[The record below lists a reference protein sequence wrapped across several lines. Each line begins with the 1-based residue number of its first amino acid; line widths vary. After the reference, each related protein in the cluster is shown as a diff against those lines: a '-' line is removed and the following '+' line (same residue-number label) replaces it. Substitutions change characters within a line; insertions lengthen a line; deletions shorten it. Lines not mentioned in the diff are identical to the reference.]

1 MGLLDLL
8 FRRKRAPAKKSRLF
22 LTSQGSSTS
31 FDASD
36 QSPQSASRRR
46 KDLLRTVLREVLTR
60 TGIPQDWVSAEMLRS
75 ESPRR
80 GDGIHVRFLVRH
92 WSVQVLE
99 HGPAFEQEF
108 MQRVLMLDSQAKDW
122 IHGFSWQFSLQDPNA
137 APPLPHPSY
146 FAAPP
151 AEASVPQASP
161 SKAGD
166 TIEGPAVI
174 PRTAGTARDRLVQEF
189 GPRDAGLQ
197 RPPRNSERFSV
208 PRAPAA
214 KERSGLR
221 G

>member
-8 FRRKRAPAKKSRLF
+8 FRRKPAPAKKSRLF
-22 LTSQGSSTS
+22 LTSQGSSTP
-31 FDASD
+31 FDPSD
-36 QSPQSASRRR
+36 PSAQSASRRR

-60 TGIPQDWVSAEMLRS
+60 TGIPQEWVSAEMLRS

-92 WSVQVLE
+92 WSLRVLE

-108 MQRVLMLDSQAKDW
+108 MQRVLMLDPQGKDW
-122 IHGFSWQFSLQDPNA
+122 VHGFSWQFSLQDPKA

-146 FAAPP
+146 FTAPP
-151 AEASVPQASP
+151 AQVPVPQAP
-161 SKAGD
+161 PPKAGD
-166 TIEGPAVI
+166 KLEDPAVV
-174 PRTAGTARDRLVQEF
+174 PRTAGTARDRLTQEF

-197 RPPRNSERFSV
+197 RPVRSGERFAV
-208 PRAPAA
+208 PRAPAT

>member
-8 FRRKRAPAKKSRLF
+8 FGRKPAPAKKSRLF

-36 QSPQSASRRR
+36 PSPQSASRRR

-60 TGIPQDWVSAEMLRS
+60 TGIPQEWVSAEMLRS

-92 WSVQVLE
+92 WSMRVLE
-99 HGPAFEQEF
+99 HAPAFEREF
-108 MQRVLMLDSQAKDW
+108 TQRALMLDPQARDW
-122 IHGFSWQFSLQDPNA
+122 IHGFSWQFSLQDPDS

-146 FAAPP
+146 FTAPP
-151 AEASVPQASP
+151 AEVRVPQAP
-161 SKAGD
+161 PAKAGELIQD
-166 TIEGPAVI
+166 PAATA
-174 PRTAGTARDRLVQEF
+174 RTAGTARDRLTQEF

-197 RPPRNSERFSV
+197 RPVRNGERFAV

-214 KERSGLR
+214 KEGSGLR

>member
-8 FRRKRAPAKKSRLF
+8 FRRKPAPGKKSRLF

-60 TGIPQDWVSAEMLRS
+60 TGIPQEWVAAEMLRS

-80 GDGIHVRFLVRH
+80 GDGIHVRLLVRH
-92 WSVQVLE
+92 WSLRVLE

-108 MQRVLMLDSQAKDW
+108 MQRVLMLDPQAKDW
-122 IHGFSWQFSLQDPNA
+122 IHGFSWQFSLQDPHT

-146 FAAPP
+146 FTAPP
-151 AEASVPQASP
+151 AEVRLPQAPP

-166 TIEGPAVI
+166 LIEDPAVI

-197 RPPRNSERFSV
+197 RPVRIGERFAA

>member
-8 FRRKRAPAKKSRLF
+8 FRRKPAPAKKSRLF

-36 QSPQSASRRR
+36 QSPQSANRRR

-60 TGIPQDWVSAEMLRS
+60 TGIPQEWVAAEMLRS

-92 WSVQVLE
+92 WSLRVLE
-99 HGPAFEQEF
+99 HGPAFEHEF

-137 APPLPHPSY
+137 APPCLT
-146 FAAPP
+146 P
-151 AEASVPQASP
+151 AISLRRRPKLRLPQAPSP
-161 SKAGD
+161 KAGD
-166 TIEGPAVI
+166 MIEDPAVI
-174 PRTAGTARDRLVQEF
+174 PRTAGTARTGSSRSSAPRC
-189 GPRDAGLQ
+189 GPAASRSK
-197 RPPRNSERFSV
+197 R
-208 PRAPAA
+208 RALRRAARSAA